1 MKFTNLERLLPFGY
15 LILVIL
21 GIVKESVFYYFI
33 GVNILKYSNLMDVL
47 ISPISDLTSH
57 PIVLGGFSFY
67 VLLLYIYFI
76 YISKNTDK
84 KWVQKLLKTED
95 LSEKPTDEEIKI
107 RLGNKF
113 LSVTA
118 FGVMTFFLGI
128 GIGNGKKVSGA
139 INANKI
145 KYNHSIT
152 FSSNKTKLV
161 YLIGSNSANIFYVE
175 KGNKNVKISPIGAVE
190 TIEFLKTK
198 K

>member
-84 KWVQKLLKTED
+84 KWAQKLLKTEN